1 MGRLDGQVAIVTGGA
16 QGIGGATARRL
27 AEEGARVLV
36 ADIDMSTADANVA
49 GIREAGGTAE
59 SVRADIGR
67 HDDILAMIDRAT
79 ELWGRL
85 DILVNNGYTPTHGRG
100 RGTAV
105 DVTEDE
111 WDVGM
116 NLLVKSIFLGAKY
129 AVPEME
135 KTGAGSIVNM
145 ASVHSLLMAPGKL
158 VYEAGKSAVVGVT
171 KQMATDF
178 GPMGIRVNAIC
189 PGHIATE
196 RIEAAAAENP
206 SGTALSGGP
215 VPAAQG
221 WASCGRSQCGGV
233 PLFRGGVVYHGA
245 LLGGGRWDDGAVAG
259 GLWGEASR
267 IRPGEPGHH
276 PAALGLQ
283 RGDPGNFSN
292 FTLAV
297 SAAKTF
303 VSDFCEI
310 CAIQM
315 PF

>member
-1 MGRLDGQVAIVTGGA
+1 MGRLDEQVAIVTGGA

-27 AEEGARVLV
+27 AEEGARVLI
-36 ADIDMSTADANVA
+36 ADIDMPTADTNVT

-59 SVRADIGR
+59 SVRANIGS
-67 HDDILAMIDRAT
+67 HDEIRGMIDRAV

-100 RGTAV
+100 RGTAL
-105 DVTEDE
+105 DVTEEE

-135 KTGAGSIVNM
+135 KSGSGSIVNM

-178 GPMGIRVNAIC
+178 GPMGVRVNAIC

-206 SGTALSGGP
+206 SGRRFLEDQYPLRRVGRP
-215 VPAAQG
+215 VDVANA
-221 WASCGRSQCGGV
+221 
-233 PLFRGGVVYHGA
+233 VVF
-245 LLGGGRWDDGAVAG
+245 LCSE
-259 GLWGEASR
+259 EASF
-267 IRPGEPGHH
+267 ITGHS
-276 PAALGLQ
+276 LVVDGGMTVQLQ
-283 RGDPGNFSN
+283 E
-292 FTLAV
+292 
-297 SAAKTF
+297 
-303 VSDFCEI
+303 DFGVRQ
-310 CAIQM
+310 AGYIQEN
-315 PF
+315 PDTILPH